1 MGRPRPTQEGKTAQG
16 EDAVL
21 AEVEAWPEPDRSLFL
36 GLHALVRAEAS
47 ELTLRQ
53 GVLWPV
59 AFALTQLTL
68 EEGTRIRALV
78 RRALDGP
85 SAA

>member
-1 MGRPRPTQEGKTAQG
+1 RLWYGMPAYAQRGK
-16 EDAVL
+16 VL
-21 AEVEAWPEPDRSLFL
+21 CFFQPAHKFQTRYATL
-36 GLHALVRAEAS
+36 GFTDQARLE
-47 ELTLRQ
+47 E

-59 AFALTQLTL
+59 AFALTQLTR

-78 RRALDGP
+78 RRALHGP